1 MVMPKSITVT
11 LPGGGTHT
19 YDDVPDGVTQEQA
32 QARAIQEFGVNSVRA
47 NSPEAAAMTHTVA
60 SQPSDARGPTPFTV
74 DKKTGKVRPLT
85 GMEKTVYGFG
95 LGARNIGLN
104 AAEMLGLTSPER
116 VREAQAEGAPIT
128 GRFPGNV
135 GAFAGE
141 TAALLPVGMGA
152 GGAATRLGMVP
163 RGVLAG
169 AAEGAV
175 QGAVAA
181 GPDDRLSGLAMG
193 AATGGALPSAKRMA
207 QLLAGGR
214 DMTTSARK
222 LTSQGVDLTPGQ
234 MQPES
239 TYGQIEE
246 AMMAVPGI
254 GPRIK
259 AARDRGW
266 TQTQNLIAQEAAP
279 PGFTTQP
286 RQNPQ
291 AMFRDLIDAYDK
303 AYEVG
308 RGFPIRPVIM
318 KTQGNDVPLSQV
330 LKVPSQTPGDDASR
344 KYANSFLANE
354 LSVIRGRQLSSEDLF
369 DLRSRIRAEVR
380 DLRKNQNAPFKAA
393 DMLENAEGRI
403 TEALESQLPPDVMR
417 QIRAIDS
424 KYGNFK
430 TVEGALFRAGDKEGG
445 FTPAQFSQE
454 VRQGSQSRM
463 GYAAGGGRMRDI
475 ASAGREVFENRQPQT
490 GRLALTAAPVIGAGG
505 AAATFGGLPGALAAG
520 AFTGVAALP
529 YLKNAAGDVA
539 RDVLIGRTAP
549 QVALRNVQRKIRR
562 NFTPQERET
571 VARLLATQGIVFG
584 ASPEEQE

>member
-1 MVMPKSITVT
+1 MA
-11 LPGGGTHT
+11 
-19 YDDVPDGVTQEQA
+19 D
-32 QARAIQEFGVNSVRA
+32 IQEGAIARNKTTGERVVYRGGQWVPLETA
-47 NSPEAAAMTHTVA
+47 ARPVQPGSPTAAALTHTV
-60 SQPSDARGPTPFTV
+60 STPQSNEPARGPTPFTI
-74 DKKTGKVRPLT
+74 DRDTGAMRPLT
-85 GMEKTVYGFG
+85 GMEKFRYGFG

-104 AAEMLGLTSPER
+104 AAEMVGLTSPER
-116 VREAQAEGAPIT
+116 VREAQTEGAPIT
-128 GRFPGNV
+128 GQFPGNV
-135 GAFAGE
+135 GAFTGE
-141 TAALLPVGMGA
+141 VATLAPLGMGVA
-152 GGAATRLGMVP
+152 GAATRLGMP
-163 RGVLAG
+163 ARGVLAG
-169 AAEGAV
+169 VTEGAA
-175 QGAVAA
+175 QGAAAA

-330 LKVPSQTPGDDASR
+330 LKVSPQTPGDDASR

-430 TVEGALFRAGDKEGG
+430 TVEGALFRAGDREGG

-490 GRLALTAAPVIGAGG
+490 GRLALTAAPVLGAGG
-505 AAATFGGLPGALAAG
+505 AAATFGGLPGALAVG

-584 ASPEEQE
+584 ASPENQE

>member
-1 MVMPKSITVT
+1 MPKNITVT
-11 LPGGGTHT
+11 LPDGRMHT
-19 YDDVPDGVTQEQA
+19 YEDAPDNVTQEQA
-32 QARAIQEFGVNSVRA
+32 QARAAQEFEARPVQPG
-47 NSPEAAAMTHTVA
+47 SPTAAALTHTV
-60 SQPSDARGPTPFTV
+60 SSLEPPKEIGHTPLYR
-74 DKKTGKVRPLT
+74 DPKTGEWRPLT
-85 GMEKTVYGFG
+85 KTEKVVLGFG
-95 LGARNIGLN
+95 RGVENIGLN
-104 AAEMLGLTSPER
+104 VAEMLGLASPKR
-116 VREAQAEGAPIT
+116 VREAQAEAAPIT
-128 GRFPGNV
+128 QRFPGNV
-135 GAFAGE
+135 GSFVGE
-141 TAALLPVGMGA
+141 TAALMPLGMGVA
-152 GGAATRLGMVP
+152 GAATRLGMP
-163 RGVLAG
+163 ARGVLAG
-169 AAEGAV
+169 VTEGAA
-175 QGAVAA
+175 QGAAAA
-181 GPDDRLSGLAMG
+181 GPNDRLSGLAMG

-430 TVEGALFRAGDKEGG
+430 IVEGALFRAGDREGG

-490 GRLALTAAPVIGAGG
+490 GRLALTAAPVLGAGG
-505 AAATFGGLPGALAAG
+505 AAATFGGLPGALAVG

-584 ASPEEQE
+584 ASPKDQE

>member
-1 MVMPKSITVT
+1 MAEIKE
-11 LPGGGTHT
+11 GTIGRHKQT
-19 YDDVPDGVTQEQA
+19 GEQLIRRNGEWVPLESAPIQA
-32 QARAIQEFGVNSVRA
+32 G
-47 NSPEAAAMTHTVA
+47 SPAAAAMTHRVA
-60 SQPSDARGPTPFTV
+60 AQPSAEARGPTPFTV
-74 DKKTGKVRPLT
+74 DRDTGAMRPLT
-85 GMEKTVYGFG
+85 GMEKFRYGFG

-104 AAEMLGLTSPER
+104 LAEMVGMTSPER
-116 VREAQAEGAPIT
+116 VREAQAEAAPIT
-128 GRFPGNV
+128 ERFPGNV
-135 GAFAGE
+135 GAFTGE
-141 TAALLPVGMGA
+141 TAALLPVGMGV
-152 GGAATRLGMVP
+152 GGMATRLGMAP

-169 AAEGAV
+169 ITEGGM

-181 GPDDRLSGLAMG
+181 GPDDRLSGLGMG
-193 AATGGALPSAKRMA
+193 MATGGALPSAKRMA
-207 QLLAGGR
+207 QMLATGR
-214 DMTTSARK
+214 DMTRSARK
-222 LTSQGVDLTPGQ
+222 LTERGVDLTPGQ

-246 AMMAVPGI
+246 AMMAIPGL

-259 AARDRGW
+259 AARERGW

-279 PGFTTQP
+279 PGFTMQP
-286 RQNPQ
+286 RQDPQ
-291 AMFRDLIDAYDK
+291 AMFRDLIDAYNK

-308 RGFPIRPVIM
+308 RGFPVRPVIM
-318 KTQGNDVPLSQV
+318 RTQGNDVPLSQA
-330 LKVPSQTPGDDASR
+330 LKVAPSAPGDDASR

-354 LSVIRGRQLSSEDLF
+354 LSAIRGRQLSSEDLF
-369 DLRSRIRAEVR
+369 ALRSRIRAEVR
-380 DLRKNQNAPFKAA
+380 DLRKNKNAPFKAA

-430 TVEGALFRAGDKEGG
+430 VVEGALFRAGDRPEG

-454 VRQGSQSRM
+454 VRQGAQSRM

-490 GRLALTAAPVIGAGG
+490 GRMVATLAPVVGAGG
-505 AAATFGGLPGALAAG
+505 AAATMGGLPGALAAG

-529 YLKNAAGDVA
+529 YLRNAAGDVA

-571 VARLLATQGIVFG
+571 VARLLATQGIVLG
-584 ASPEEQE
+584 ATPEEQE

>member
-1 MVMPKSITVT
+1 MA
-11 LPGGGTHT
+11 
-19 YDDVPDGVTQEQA
+19 D
-32 QARAIQEFGVNSVRA
+32 IQEGAIARNKTTGERVVYRGGQWVPLETA
-47 NSPEAAAMTHTVA
+47 ARPVQPGSPTAAALTHTV
-60 SQPSDARGPTPFTV
+60 STPQSNEPARGPTPFTI
-74 DKKTGKVRPLT
+74 DRDTGAMRPLT
-85 GMEKTVYGFG
+85 GMEKFRYGFG

-104 AAEMLGLTSPER
+104 AAEMVGLTSPER
-116 VREAQAEGAPIT
+116 VREAQTEGAPIT
-128 GRFPGNV
+128 GQFPGNV
-135 GAFAGE
+135 GAFTGE
-141 TAALLPVGMGA
+141 VATLAPLGMGVA
-152 GGAATRLGMVP
+152 GAATRLGMP
-163 RGVLAG
+163 ARGVLAG
-169 AAEGAV
+169 VTEGAA
-175 QGAVAA
+175 QGAAAA

-330 LKVPSQTPGDDASR
+330 LKVSPQTPGDDASR

-490 GRLALTAAPVIGAGG
+490 GRLALTAAPVLGAGG
-505 AAATFGGLPGALAAG
+505 AAATFGGLPGALAVG

-584 ASPEEQE
+584 ASPENQE

>member
-1 MVMPKSITVT
+1 MAEIKE
-11 LPGGGTHT
+11 GTIGRHKKT
-19 YDDVPDGVTQEQA
+19 GEQLIRRNGEWVPLESAPIQA
-32 QARAIQEFGVNSVRA
+32 G
-47 NSPEAAAMTHTVA
+47 SPAAAAMTHTTA
-60 SQPSDARGPTPFTV
+60 AQPSAEARGPTPFTV
-74 DKKTGKVRPLT
+74 DRDTGAMRPLS
-85 GMEKTVYGFG
+85 GMEKFRYGFG

-104 AAEMLGLTSPER
+104 LAEMLGVTSPER
-116 VREAQAEGAPIT
+116 VREAQKEAAPIT
-128 GRFPGNV
+128 GQFPGNV

-141 TAALLPVGMGA
+141 TGMLLPVGMGV
-152 GGAATRLGMVP
+152 GGMATRMGMAP

-169 AAEGAV
+169 VTEGGV

-181 GPDDRLSGLAMG
+181 GPDDPSTESSERLMGLGVG

-207 QLLAGGR
+207 QMLATGR
-214 DMTTSARK
+214 DMTPAARR
-222 LTSQGVDLTPGQ
+222 LTERGVDLTPGQ

-246 AMMAVPGI
+246 AMMAIPGI

-259 AARDRGW
+259 AARERGW

-279 PGFTTQP
+279 PGFTMQP
-286 RQNPQ
+286 RQDPQ

-308 RGFPIRPVIM
+308 KGFPVSPRIM
-318 KTQGNDVPLSQV
+318 RMQGKDVPLSDA
-330 LKVPSQTPGDDASR
+330 LKVPARAFGDDASR

-354 LSVIRGRQLSSEDLF
+354 WSALRGRQLQSDDLF
-369 DLRSRIRAEVR
+369 ALRSRIRAKAR
-380 DLRKNQNAPFKAA
+380 DLRQNKNAPFEAA
-393 DMLENAEGRI
+393 DMLESAEKRV

-417 QIRAIDS
+417 QIRAIDG

-430 TVEGALFRAGDKEGG
+430 VVEGALFRAGDREGG

-454 VRQGSQSRM
+454 VRQGAQSRM
-463 GYAAGGGRMRDI
+463 GYAAGGGRMRNI

-490 GRLALTAAPVIGAGG
+490 GRLMLTAAPVVGAGG

-520 AFTGVAALP
+520 AFTGAAALP
-529 YLKNAAGDVA
+529 YLRNAAGDVA
-539 RDVLIGRTAP
+539 RDVLVGRTAP

-571 VARLLATQGIVFG
+571 VARLLATQGIVLG
-584 ASPEEQE
+584 ATPEEQE

>member
-1 MVMPKSITVT
+1 MADIKE
-11 LPGGGTHT
+11 GTIGRHKKT
-19 YDDVPDGVTQEQA
+19 GEQLIRRNGEWVPFESAPIQA
-32 QARAIQEFGVNSVRA
+32 G
-47 NSPEAAAMTHTVA
+47 SPTAAAMTHTVA
-60 SQPSDARGPTPFTV
+60 SQSSSDARGPTPFTV
-74 DKKTGKVRPLT
+74 DKDTGAMRPLT
-85 GMEKTVYGFG
+85 GMEKFRYGFG

-104 AAEMLGLTSPER
+104 VAEMAGLTSPER
-116 VREAQAEGAPIT
+116 VREAQKEAAPIT

-135 GAFAGE
+135 GAFTGE
-141 TAALLPVGMGA
+141 TAALLPVGMGV
-152 GGAATRLGMVP
+152 GGMATRLGMAP

-169 AAEGAV
+169 VTEGGV

-181 GPDDRLSGLAMG
+181 GPDDPSTESSERLMGLGIG
-193 AATGGALPSAKRMA
+193 AVTGGALPSAKRMA
-207 QLLAGGR
+207 QMLASGR
-214 DMTTSARK
+214 GMTRSARK
-222 LTSQGVDLTPGQ
+222 LTERGVDLTPGQ

-246 AMMAVPGI
+246 AMMAVPAI

-259 AARDRGW
+259 AARERGW

-279 PGFTTQP
+279 PGFTTRP
-286 RQNPQ
+286 RQDPQ
-291 AMFRDLIDAYDK
+291 AMFRDLIDAYDQ

-308 RGFPIRPVIM
+308 RGFEMRPIIM
-318 KTQGNDVPLSQV
+318 KMQGENIPLSQALQV
-330 LKVPSQTPGDDASR
+330 TSREVGDPASR
-344 KYANSFLANE
+344 KYANSFLKNE
-354 LSVIRGRQLSSEDLF
+354 MEGIADIVRKRPLFSEDLF
-369 DLRSRIRAEVR
+369 ALRSRIRAEVR
-380 DLRKNQNAPFKAA
+380 DLRKNPNAPFKAA

-430 TVEGALFRAGDKEGG
+430 VVEGALFRAGDRPEG

-475 ASAGREVFENRQPQT
+475 AAAGREVFENRQPQT
-490 GRLALTAAPVIGAGG
+490 GRMALTAAPVLGAGG
-505 AAATFGGLPGALAAG
+505 AAATFGGIPGALAAG
-520 AFTGVAALP
+520 AFTGAAALP

-539 RDVLIGRTAP
+539 RDVLVGRTAP

-571 VARLLATQGIVFG
+571 VARMLQTMGIALG
-584 ASPEEQE
+584 QE

>member
-1 MVMPKSITVT
+1 MAEIKEGTIGRHKKTGEQLIRRDGKWVPVEAASIKA
-11 LPGGGTHT
+11 
-19 YDDVPDGVTQEQA
+19 E
-32 QARAIQEFGVNSVRA
+32 
-47 NSPEAAAMTHTVA
+47 SPEAAAMTHTVT
-60 SQPSDARGPTPFTV
+60 SPVGEQRGPTPFTV
-74 DKKTGKVRPLT
+74 DKKTGKVRPLS
-85 GMEKTVYGFG
+85 GIEKAVYGFG

-116 VREAQAEGAPIT
+116 VREAQAESAPIT
-128 GRFPGNV
+128 RRFPGNV
-135 GAFAGE
+135 GAFVGE

-169 AAEGAV
+169 AAEGAA

-193 AATGGALPSAKRMA
+193 FTTGGTLPSAKRMA
-207 QLLAGGR
+207 QLLARGR
-214 DMTTSARK
+214 DITPSARR
-222 LTSQGVDLTPGQ
+222 LTERGVTLTPGQ

-246 AMMAVPGI
+246 AMMAVPGL

-259 AARDRGW
+259 AARERGW
-266 TQTQNLIAQEAAP
+266 AQTQSLIAKEAAP
-279 PGFTTQP
+279 PGYTPQP
-286 RQNPQ
+286 RSDANV
-291 AMFRDLIDAYDK
+291 MFRELMEAYDD

-308 RGFPIRPVIM
+308 KGYPMLPVIRPA
-318 KTQGNDVPLSQV
+318 TGPDVPLIKALQV
-330 LKVPSQTPGDDASR
+330 PRGARGTDEGRQYAASVL
-344 KYANSFLANE
+344 NDE
-354 LSVIRGRQLSSEDLF
+354 LSSLKGLGSKLSSDDLF
-369 DLRSRIRAEVR
+369 AMRSRIRAEVR
-380 DLRKNQNAPFKAA
+380 ELRKRSNAPFGAE
-393 DMLENAEGRI
+393 DILTNAEQKI
-403 TEALESQLPPDVMR
+403 TAALDSQLPPNVVQ

-430 TVEGALFRAGDKEGG
+430 VIENALYRAKERPEG
-445 FTPAQFSQE
+445 FTPAQFSQA
-454 VRQGSQSRM
+454 VREGTPSRM
-463 GYAAGGGRMRDI
+463 GYAAGGGRMRDL
-475 ASAGREVFENRQPQT
+475 SKAGTQVFENRQPQT
-490 GRLALTAAPVIGAGG
+490 GRMVATLAPIFGAGG
-505 AAATFGGLPGALAAG
+505 AAATLGGLPGALAAG
-520 AFTGVAALP
+520 AFTGAAALP

-584 ASPEEQE
+584 ASLEEQE

>member
-1 MVMPKSITVT
+1 MPKSITVT

-19 YDDVPDGVTQEQA
+19 YDNVPDSVTQEQA
-32 QARAIQEFGVNSVRA
+32 QARAMQEFGSRA
-47 NSPEAAAMTHTVA
+47 IQPGSPAAAAMTHTVS
-60 SQPSDARGPTPFTV
+60 SQPSAARGPTPFTV
-74 DKKTGKVRPLT
+74 DKDTGAMRQLT
-85 GMEKTVYGFG
+85 GMEKFGYGFG

-104 AAEMLGLTSPER
+104 LAEMAGLTSPER

-128 GRFPGNV
+128 ERFPGNV

-141 TAALLPVGMGA
+141 TGMLLPVGMGV
-152 GGAATRLGMVP
+152 GGMATRMGMVP

-169 AAEGAV
+169 LTEGGV

-181 GPDDRLSGLAMG
+181 GPDDRLEGLGMG
-193 AATGGALPSAKRMA
+193 VLTGGALPSAKRMA
-207 QLLAGGR
+207 QVLASGR
-214 DMTTSARK
+214 DMTRSARK
-222 LTSQGVDLTPGQ
+222 LTSRGVDLTPGQ

-259 AARDRGW
+259 ASRERGW

-286 RQNPQ
+286 RQDPQ

-308 RGFPIRPVIM
+308 RGFPVRPVIM
-318 KTQGNDVPLSQV
+318 KTQGNDVPLSQA
-330 LKVPSQTPGDDASR
+330 LKVAPSAPGDDASR

-354 LSVIRGRQLSSEDLF
+354 LSAIRGRQLNSEDLF
-369 DLRSRIRAEVR
+369 SLRSRIRAEVR

-417 QIRAIDS
+417 QIRAIDA

-430 TVEGALFRAGDKEGG
+430 TVEGALYRAGDREGG

-475 ASAGREVFENRQPQT
+475 AAAGREVFENRQPQT
-490 GRLALTAAPVIGAGG
+490 GRMALTVAPVLGAGG
-505 AAATFGGLPGALAAG
+505 AAALGGLPGALGAA
-520 AFTGVAALP
+520 AFTGAAVLP
-529 YLKNAAGDVA
+529 YLRNAAGDVA
-539 RDVLIGRTAP
+539 RDVLIGRTTP
-549 QVALRNVQRKIRR
+549 QVAMRNVQRKVRR

-571 VARLLATQGIVFG
+571 VARLLATQGIVLG
-584 ASPEEQE
+584 ATPEEQE